1 MDQRYLYEPS
11 QSSSYFNPGTGRFHN
26 TVAGKQIAPE
36 WDGNPD
42 NIPPG
47 FGVIRVEMG
56 REPHETDA
64 VSVFVNGY
72 SVLIPRGS
80 ARVVSAIHINRLTEC
95 IATEYT
101 QTQFYKPPEGFV
113 RPRFPITVIVE
124 PKNMPVLVDNET
136 ATEVKA
142 ESKEVRAPRKTKN
155 TLTVGENE
163 LDAG

>member
-1 MDQRYLYEPS
+1 MDFSYAPNQA
-11 QSSSYFNPGTGRFHN
+11 QSYFNSGTGKFRQLPAN
-26 TVAGKQIAPE
+26 KSLAPE
-36 WDGNPD
+36 WDGETS

-47 FGVIRVEMG
+47 FGVIRIENG
-56 REPHETDA
+56 REQFETEE
-64 VSVFVNGY
+64 VSVSVNGY
-72 SVLIPRGS
+72 SVVIPRGS
-80 ARVVSAIHINRLTEC
+80 ARIVSAIHINRLMEC
-95 IATEYT
+95 RTTEYT

-142 ESKEVRAPRKTKN
+142 ESKEVRGPRKTKN